1 MKGKQFIIVILMAVL
16 LAVGVYIYF
25 QKGRS
30 PQAASPAQGP
40 MPMPVARCVTQEVV
54 NYNEFTGNLDA
65 VQSVDIRARVQGF
78 LRRIA
83 FTDGGFVK
91 KGDLLF
97 EIEPETYQADRDRAA
112 ANLKSAESNLIRA
125 QQDYDRIMEAVQS
138 NAVSKQD
145 ASTAKAE
152 YVMAEAVA
160 QSAKAALAQ
169 AELNLG
175 YTQIY
180 SPIDGKISRRYV
192 DVGNLV
198 GASDKTLLANI
209 VQIDPLYVYFYVSE
223 SEYLNYQQNL
233 RENMAE
239 EPNNLPVYISLS
251 NEEAYDH
258 QGRLNYMDNR
268 VDPATGTIQIRGQ
281 IPNPENRL
289 YPGMFVQIRVPL
301 KAIPNA
307 LLIPEKAIMTDL
319 GGKYVLVVGDNNVL
333 QRRDIKLGAT
343 LGKLR
348 VVVEGLHGDELFIV
362 GGFAMARP
370 GMPITPMPADG
381 PPPGMMPG
389 MPGAGGQGKPADLS
403 EKQQP
408 SEPAPVRGD

>member
-1 MKGKQFIIVILMAVL
+1 MKGKLFIIVLIVVMLVIGFYFYFKKTSSQRAAV
-16 LAVGVYIYF
+16 
-25 QKGRS
+25 
-30 PQAASPAQGP
+30 PTQGP
-40 MPMPVARCVTQEVV
+40 MPMPAARCVTQEVV
-54 NYNEFTGNLDA
+54 NYNEFTGNLA
-65 VQSVDIRARVQGF
+65 AIESVDIRARVQGF
-78 LRRIA
+78 LRRVA
-83 FTDGGFVK
+83 FTDGAFVK

-169 AELNLG
+169 AELNLS

-198 GASDKTLLANI
+198 GASEKTLLANI

-233 RENMAE
+233 RKKMAE
-239 EPNNLPVYISLS
+239 EPNNLPVDISLA

-258 QGRLNYMDNR
+258 QGRLDYMDNR

-281 IPNPENRL
+281 IPNPQNRL
-289 YPGMFVQIRVPL
+289 YPGMYVKVRVPV
-301 KAIPNA
+301 KAVPNA

-319 GGKYVLVVGDNNVL
+319 GGKYVLVVGENNVL

-343 LGKLR
+343 LGKMR
-348 VVVEGLHGDELFIV
+348 VVNEGLTGDEMFIV

-389 MPGAGGQGKPADLS
+389 SGGHGMPSQSS
-403 EKQQP
+403 EKQRPNEAQP
-408 SEPAPVRGD
+408 KRGD

>member
-1 MKGKQFIIVILMAVL
+1 MKGKHFIIVILIAVL
-16 LAVGVYIYF
+16 LAIGVFFYF
-25 QKGRS
+25 NKKGS
-30 PQAASPAQGP
+30 QQTGAPGGQGA

-54 NYNEFTGNLDA
+54 NYNEFTGNLAA
-65 VQSVDIRARVQGF
+65 VESVDIRARVQGF

-83 FTDGGFVK
+83 FTDGAFVK

-97 EIEPETYQADRDRAA
+97 EIEPESYQADRDRALGT
-112 ANLKSAESNLIRA
+112 LKSAESNLVRA
-125 QQDYDRIMEAVQS
+125 QQDYERIMEAVQS

-145 ASTAKAE
+145 AGTAKAE
-152 YVMAEAVA
+152 YAMAEAVA
-160 QSAKAALAQ
+160 LSAKAALAQ
-169 AELNLG
+169 AELNLS

-209 VQIDPLYVYFYVSE
+209 VQIDPLYVYFNVSE
-223 SEYLNYQQNL
+223 SEYLNYQKNL

-239 EPNNLPVYISLS
+239 EPNRLPVYISLS

-258 QGRLNYMDNR
+258 QGRLDYMDNR

-281 IPNPENRL
+281 IPNPEKRL
-289 YPGMFVQIRVPL
+289 YPGMFVQIRVPV

-307 LLIPEKAIMTDL
+307 VLIPDKAIMTDL
-319 GGKYVLVVGDNNVL
+319 GGKYVLVVGENNVL
-333 QRRDIKLGAT
+333 ERRDIKLGGP

-348 VVVEGLHGDELFIV
+348 VVTEGLNGDEMFIV

-381 PPPGMMPG
+381 PPPGMVPG
-389 MPGAGGQGKPADLS
+389 SGGQGKPSQPS

-408 SEPAPVRGD
+408 NEALREGGE